1 MRVLFLGNHTVGVL
15 AVDSIA
21 ETDEVVGVVAHPED
35 PEDGVRYLSLYDHA
49 IARGWRTVRL
59 RGKDPA
65 LAVLIRDL
73 APDLLWVTDY
83 RYLIPQ
89 VCLDMAPLGAVNLHP
104 SLLPQYR
111 GRAPINW
118 AILNGEDTFGLTAHY
133 IDKGVD
139 TGDIIHQL
147 AFSLQSNQDVED
159 ALEILYP
166 LYVEITKKVLCH
178 FRSGRIPRIQQ
189 KGADEIVWP
198 ARRPIDGLIDW
209 NQTTK
214 HVHDLIR
221 AVTRPYPGAF
231 TYSGAAKVII
241 WKSMIEQD
249 RQNAT
254 PGEIVDYGDGQ
265 GLRVGC
271 ADGLLHILDYSYE
284 ADGRLPKIEGVL
296 SSVPI

>member
-1 MRVLFLGNHTVGVL
+1 MRVLFLGNHTVGVQT
-15 AVDSIA
+15 VDAIA

-35 PEDGVRYLSLYDHA
+35 PEDGVSYLSLYDHA
-49 IARGWRTVRL
+49 ITRGWRTVRL

-65 LAVLIRDL
+65 LAALIRDL

-111 GRAPINW
+111 GRAPLNW

-133 IDKGVD
+133 IDKGAD
-139 TGDIIHQL
+139 TGDIIHQIPFFL
-147 AFSLQSNQDVED
+147 KQNQDVGD
-159 ALEILYP
+159 ALAMLYL
-166 LYVEITKKVLCH
+166 LYVEITKKVLSY

-189 KGADEIVWP
+189 EEADEIVWP
-198 ARRPIDGLIDW
+198 SRRPQDGLIEWD
-209 NQTTK
+209 QSTK
-214 HVHDLIR
+214 RVHDLIR

-231 TYSGAAKVII
+231 TYSGVDKIII
-241 WKSMIEQD
+241 WKSMIVQGW
-249 RQNAT
+249 QNVT
-254 PGEIVDYGDGQ
+254 PGKIVDCGDGQ
-265 GLRVGC
+265 GFRVGC

-284 ADGRLPKIEGVL
+284 VDGRLPEVGDVF
-296 SSVPI
+296 SDAPV